1 MIKEADISNRK
12 NIVELQMKNS
22 EKAWQNT

>member
-12 NIVELQMKNS
+12 NIVELQMKKS

>member
-12 NIVELQMKNS
+12 KIVELQMKNS